1 MSKVYGYCRLALAND
16 EEMFGQCNLL
26 DDYCKDKGLKIY
38 EYFCDNGA
46 SGLKLDRSE
55 LNRMLGI
62 LQSGDI
68 VIIKDIARLSR
79 NTHQCMML
87 VEMIYKAGATLVVA
101 DQPDLKFNVD

>member
-1 MSKVYGYCRLALAND
+1 
-16 EEMFGQCNLL
+16 
-26 DDYCKDKGLKIY
+26 
-38 EYFCDNGA
+38 
-46 SGLKLDRSE
+46 
-55 LNRMLGI
+55 MLSI

-101 DQPDLKFNVD
+101 DQPDLKFNLD